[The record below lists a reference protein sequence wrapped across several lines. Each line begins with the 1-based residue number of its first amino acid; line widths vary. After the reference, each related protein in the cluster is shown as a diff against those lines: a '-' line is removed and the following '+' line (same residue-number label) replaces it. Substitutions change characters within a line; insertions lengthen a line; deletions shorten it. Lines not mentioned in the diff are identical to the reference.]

1 MTAILQR
8 FTLGFDLREPRHL
21 RWLVAWW
28 LCSLIVLAVL
38 VCHYVLPVD
47 TEFEIVSPAG
57 PLAVAAISFGWSIP
71 GYASGGWKAL
81 LVAADRS
88 QVRTRTDT
96 IFVGAFAVWAVGWP
110 LFVVAMLLLG

>member
-1 MTAILQR
+1 M
-8 FTLGFDLREPRHL
+8 
-21 RWLVAWW
+21 V
-28 LCSLIVLAVL
+28 CSLIVLAVL

-57 PLAVAAISFGWSIP
+57 LLAVAAISFGWAIP

-110 LFVVAMLLLG
+110 PSWSPCCCSASGDQRLPHAAPG